1 MLGVRFLESM
11 VRILPDALGIRIRD
25 QLVRKASF
33 LVLELLACSQIFGFV
48 YSYSREILK

>member
-11 VRILPDALGIRIRD
+11 VRILSDALGIRIRD

-33 LVLELLACSQIFGFV
+33 LLLEFFDLF
-48 YSYSREILK
+48 ILERF